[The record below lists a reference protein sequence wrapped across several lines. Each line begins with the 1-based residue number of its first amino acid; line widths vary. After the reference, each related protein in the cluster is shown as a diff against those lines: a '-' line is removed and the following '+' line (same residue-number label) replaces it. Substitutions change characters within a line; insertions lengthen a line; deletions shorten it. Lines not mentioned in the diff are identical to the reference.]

1 MRYNP
6 LLLLIPQPYKKLM
19 TTGKH
24 LFLVWGLILASVL
37 ALGVS
42 VPAEAQKNCR
52 KGIPCGK
59 SCISASKVCRIG
71 SSAAEPMPRYDPPA
85 APARPSYVAPAPITA
100 TPAAAG
106 GNETMWLGQPH
117 GKVYYRAS
125 CQAAKELPEPIY
137 FLHTAD
143 AERLGYQRSQVPG
156 C

>member
-6 LLLLIPQPYKKLM
+6 LLLLVPQPYKKP
-19 TTGKH
+19 TTIGKH
-24 LFLVWGLILASVL
+24 LFLAWGLILASVL

-52 KGIPCGK
+52 KGIPCGN

-71 SSAAEPMPRYDPPA
+71 NPAAEPMPQYDPPA

-100 TPAAAG
+100 TPVAAG
-106 GNETMWLGQPH
+106 GATLWLGQPH

-125 CQAAKELPEPIY
+125 CTAAKELPEPIY
-137 FLHTAD
+137 FRTAAD
-143 AERLGYQRSQVPG
+143 AEHLGYRRSLVPG